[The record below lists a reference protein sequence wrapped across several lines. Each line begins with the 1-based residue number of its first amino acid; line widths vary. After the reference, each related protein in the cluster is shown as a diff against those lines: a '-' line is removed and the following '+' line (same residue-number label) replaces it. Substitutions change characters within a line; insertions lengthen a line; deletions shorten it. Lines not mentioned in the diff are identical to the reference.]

1 LKHILADFVDLLAK
15 TSIKSTYCQ
24 HFWNEKSVSD
34 SLPRYGS
41 QNRIA
46 AMISYKM
53 VGSRAGGRAASG
65 VKLLWIV
72 LESGSSALL
81 VLLVCFI
88 KQENSE

>member
-1 LKHILADFVDLLAK
+1 LKHKLADFVDLLAK

-53 VGSRAGGRAASG
+53 VVS
-65 VKLLWIV
+65 KLAV
-72 LESGSSALL
+72 EPLL
-81 VLLVCFI
+81 VSSRCQDIDHRRCQNMPKVTHHHAS
-88 KQENSE
+88 K